1 LRRKGKFLKAK
12 GKKKGLLSAGN
23 SALGKEK
30 FLKAKS
36 KKGLPSA
43 GSLALGKALPLPS
56 VLGVAHSKA

>member
-1 LRRKGKFLKAK
+1 MKAK

-43 GSLALGKALPLPS
+43 GNLALGKALPLLS
-56 VLGVAHSKA
+56 VLGAAHGKA